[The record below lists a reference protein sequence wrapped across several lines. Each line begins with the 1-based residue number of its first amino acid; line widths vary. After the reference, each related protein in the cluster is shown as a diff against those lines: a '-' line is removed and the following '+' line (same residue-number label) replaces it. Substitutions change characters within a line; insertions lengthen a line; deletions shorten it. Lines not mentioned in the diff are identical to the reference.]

1 MDLREIQA
9 LHAHYATQPV
19 TIDIAGHVASMPSLP
34 TPDDARD
41 RHAVFGNVRRIAR
54 PVSIG
59 LAVGALAVGTALG
72 AYHLYQLIHPPAPL
86 IAAAKKVA
94 AVPVRPP
101 APATRQDQPID
112 VAPARPLTSRDLD
125 SGLAAPRSALS
136 SIDTRQLSP
145 AIDARPGEQRAAS
158 TTTQPALASAAAS
171 PIHAAH
177 TPASSVSAPAPAPTL
192 QATPVAVPE
201 PTEVRRTPEV
211 AATAIPA
218 SVAVRPAE
226 KTIRH
231 PVHHRAAEP
240 VTERTAGASSPAL
253 EATKPST
260 PAGKSGD
267 VQLF

>member
-19 TIDIAGHVASMPSLP
+19 TIDIAGQVASMPALP
-34 TPDDARD
+34 APDDVSER
-41 RHAVFGNVRRIAR
+41 GELPGTLRRIVR

-59 LAVGALAVGTALG
+59 LAVGVLAVGTVLG
-72 AYHLYQLIHPPAPL
+72 AYHLYRLIHAPASL
-86 IAAAKKVA
+86 IATAKKEA

-101 APATRQDQPID
+101 APATPQDQPLD

-125 SGLAAPRSALS
+125 GGLAAPRSALS

-145 AIDARPGEQRAAS
+145 AIDARPGEQRAAT

-177 TPASSVSAPAPAPTL
+177 APASSVSAPAPAPTL

-201 PTEVRRTPEV
+201 PTEARRTPEL
-211 AATAIPA
+211 AATAMPA

-226 KTIRH
+226 KTSHH

-240 VTERTAGASSPAL
+240 VTERTAGTSSPAL

>member
-19 TIDIAGHVASMPSLP
+19 TIDIAGQVASMPALP
-34 TPDDARD
+34 APDDVSERS
-41 RHAVFGNVRRIAR
+41 VLPGTLRRIVR

-59 LAVGALAVGTALG
+59 LAVGALAVGTVLG
-72 AYHLYQLIHPPAPL
+72 AYHLYQLIHTPAPL
-86 IAAAKKVA
+86 IAAAKKEA

-101 APATRQDQPID
+101 APATPQDQPID
-112 VAPARPLTSRDLD
+112 AAPARPLTSRDLD
-125 SGLAAPRSALS
+125 GGLAAPRSALS

-145 AIDARPGEQRAAS
+145 AIDTRPGEQRAAS
-158 TTTQPALASAAAS
+158 TTTQPAMASVAAS

-177 TPASSVSAPAPAPTL
+177 ASAPATPAPATTVPT
-192 QATPVAVPE
+192 TPVAAPE
-201 PTEVRRTPEV
+201 PTQARRTPEL
-211 AATAIPA
+211 AATAMPA

-226 KTIRH
+226 KTIHH

-240 VTERTAGASSPAL
+240 VTERTAGAPTPAP
-253 EATKPST
+253 EATKP
-260 PAGKSGD
+260 PPPVGKSGD